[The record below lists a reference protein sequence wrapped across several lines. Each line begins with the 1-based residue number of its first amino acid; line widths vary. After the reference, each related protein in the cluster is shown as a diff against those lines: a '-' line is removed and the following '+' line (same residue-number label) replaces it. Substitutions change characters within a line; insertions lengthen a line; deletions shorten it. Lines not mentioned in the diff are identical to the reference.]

1 MIQLYTDGGARGNPG
16 PAACAFLIFKDGNKV
31 YHEGKKLGMA
41 TNNVA
46 EYTAVIEGLRKAAE
60 FDYEVEVFSDSELVI
75 RQLNGEY
82 KIKQPHLKELSYKL
96 REAESRFKTVRYN
109 HRPREDPMQK
119 LADRLVNEALDA

>member
-16 PAACAFLIFKDGNKV
+16 PAAYAFLIFKVEKKL
-31 YHEGKKLGMA
+31 YQEGKKLGTT

-46 EYTAVIEGLRKAAE
+46 EYTAVIEGLRRAAE

-82 KIKQPHLKELSYKL
+82 KIKQPHLRELSYKL
-96 REAESRFKTVRYN
+96 REAESRFKMVVYN

-119 LADRLVNEALDA
+119 MADGLVNQTLDS